1 MAEEK
6 EGMVVLGGP
15 SPKKQ
20 RGGGGVSSEGSSLSG
35 EGSSTEK
42 WKVGALAAASKAPT
56 FGKTTFAAAAM
67 AGGSGGGGGSGD
79 NVPAW
84 LSKKPSHPE
93 SKSTGDGAAAPSFF
107 SSATKKVGT
116 SSWLSGPSSAGASST
131 LGTAGSGVG
140 ATTKP
145 PAWLQASSLGSGST
159 TSSLGSTAPTTAPP
173 AWLASST
180 GSAVASAS
188 SGSASSSSAAPS
200 AGLFSAASKGGGASW
215 LKPSGSGGSE
225 STGSLT
231 AGAALAD
238 TAASAAPQDK
248 AEGDSPA
255 QDDEQSSSPTKR
267 RKYEE
272 VGIRTG
278 EESESCLQK
287 VERVRLYHFRDGN
300 WSERAR
306 ECTLH
311 LNETQGNGSGSAY
324 RARIVIRTK
333 ETKSLVFNASLW
345 PTMESQKHGA
355 SEKVTRICCYNV
367 AETDGSGAVLGTYLI
382 SPSDK
387 ADGTRLRAGIEQ
399 AKLKCP
405 APKAGDAPAPN
416 AASGSNS
423 SDGQEK
429 AADTGTMTKLPTEQ
443 DAATSATAGSGAA
456 DSKETEAPAKK
467 LKMAADTVEPA
478 ASAASTA
485 ATPAPHETDATAAAN
500 SSTARPEP
508 AKDAAQ
514 QPPPQEEQQQE
525 EEEEDPDA
533 DL

>member
-1 MAEEK
+1 MSEDGVGG
-6 EGMVVLGGP
+6 EGVVLGGP

-20 RGGGGVSSEGSSLSG
+20 RPADSEEG
-35 EGSSTEK
+35 EGDTQK

-56 FGKTTFAAAAM
+56 FGKTTFAAAA
-67 AGGSGGGGGSGD
+67 SGD
-79 NVPAW
+79 APGW
-84 LSKKPSHPE
+84 LQKKPE
-93 SKSTGDGAAAPSFF
+93 SASAGAGAAPSFF
-107 SSATKKVGT
+107 TSATKKVGT
-116 SSWLSGPSSAGASST
+116 SSWLSGPSSASST
-131 LGTAGSGVG
+131 LGTVGSGVG

-145 PAWLQASSLGSGST
+145 PAWLTSSSLGSGT
-159 TSSLGSTAPTTAPP
+159 TSSSLGSTAPTTAPP
-173 AWLASST
+173 AWLAAST
-180 GSAVASAS
+180 GSAGVSAS
-188 SGSASSSSAAPS
+188 SASASSSSVVS
-200 AGLFSAASKGGGASW
+200 SGGLFSAASKGGASW
-215 LKPSGSGGSE
+215 LKPSGSGASE

-231 AGAALAD
+231 SGPALGG
-238 TAASAAPQDK
+238 TAASAASQDK
-248 AEGDSPA
+248 SEGDSPA
-255 QDDEQSSSPTKR
+255 QGDEQSSSPTKR

-272 VGIRTG
+272 VGVRTG

-311 LNETQGNGSGSAY
+311 LNETNVNGSGSTY

-416 AASGSNS
+416 ADGSS
-423 SDGQEK
+423 SSNGQES
-429 AADTGTMTKLPTEQ
+429 AGDTGTEAATITKLTTAQ
-443 DAATSATAGSGAA
+443 DAAASGTAGNGATN
-456 DSKETEAPAKK
+456 SKETEAPAKK
-467 LKMAADTVEPA
+467 LKTSVAVDTMEPA
-478 ASAASTA
+478 ASVEPTAASVASTTASIASTTASVASTA
-485 ATPAPHETDATAAAN
+485 TTPAPSEVDATVSAG
-500 SSTARPEP
+500 SSTVGSEAP
-508 AKDAAQ
+508 KDTA
-514 QPPPQEEQQQE
+514 QQQE